1 MGNKLKKL
9 SFNYWNFADP
19 VRMEREVVQ
28 ISLEEHE
35 MEEAQKL
42 LQGRNYDQ
50 LKSLHITIKNDEI
63 LSKLSSLLK
72 KK

>member
-1 MGNKLKKL
+1 MGNKFKKL

-28 ISLEEHE
+28 MSLEEHE
-35 MEEAQKL
+35 MEEAEKL
-42 LQGRNYDQ
+42 FQGRNYDQ
-50 LKSLHITIKNDEI
+50 VKSLHITIKSDEI
-63 LSKLSSLLK
+63 LSKLSCLLK

>member
-1 MGNKLKKL
+1 
-9 SFNYWNFADP
+9 
-19 VRMEREVVQ
+19 MEREVVQ
-28 ISLEEHE
+28 MSLEEHE
-35 MEEAQKL
+35 MEEAEKL

-50 LKSLHITIKNDEI
+50 VKSLHITIKNDEI